1 VLPVGG
7 IKEKLLAAQRAGI
20 TTVLLPARNAK
31 DMQDLPPG
39 ARASLQVVWLHSID
53 EALRS
58 ALAGPAVQRL
68 AGDGFVL
75 A

>member
-1 VLPVGG
+1 M
-7 IKEKLLAAQRAGI
+7 
-20 TTVLLPARNAK
+20 LLPARNEK
-31 DMQDLPPG
+31 DMQDLPPS

-58 ALAGPAVQRL
+58 ALAGPAIQRL

-75 A
+75 V